1 MPVALHMA
9 RLRLVCVLA
18 STAGLSSTMSS
29 MFGSDATEAE
39 AKAQTAYTSI
49 KAESIVAAE
58 AAKAYCAAYEADA
71 DGTPCCSGSTCYWD
85 DSYPYQTMMLEI
97 PDIACDSSRGPKG
110 TVKCEGGG
118 LFPYPKAGI
127 CVCNGTGLH
136 CVDNTCQNKD
146 GGMMGEME
154 GLWTATGPL
163 PLTPRRDWL
172 VPNDWTPWI
181 ICGFMWAV
189 PACVAFGA
197 VKVVRRLFSVTELPQ
212 EEPFLH
218 QGIE

>member
-18 STAGLSSTMSS
+18 STATLSEAGLSSTMSS

-154 GLWTATGPL
+154 
-163 PLTPRRDWL
+163 
-172 VPNDWTPWI
+172 
-181 ICGFMWAV
+181 
-189 PACVAFGA
+189 
-197 VKVVRRLFSVTELPQ
+197 VVRRLFSVTELPQ

>member
-18 STAGLSSTMSS
+18 STATLSEAGLSSTMSS

-58 AAKAYCAAYEADA
+58 A
-71 DGTPCCSGSTCYWD
+71 
-85 DSYPYQTMMLEI
+85 
-97 PDIACDSSRGPKG
+97 
-110 TVKCEGGG
+110 
-118 LFPYPKAGI
+118 GI

-146 GGMMGEME
+146 GGMMGELE

-163 PLTPRRDWL
+163 PFTPRRDWP
-172 VPNDWTPWI
+172 VPNGWTPWI

-197 VKVVRRLFSVTELPQ
+197 VKVVRRLLSVTEQPQ